1 MTNNVNVLAP
11 FGPRIARL
19 KIPKNLI
26 NKMNKEIDRIV
37 DNQNLSKKFDYSKEL
52 VGQVSQELQL
62 PKAFINKYLKNFLF
76 KVTKSYI
83 EKSVNKKITK
93 FKINNVWVVRQ
104 FENEY
109 NPIHYHDGHISG
121 VGYLKIPKS
130 LNKDTRSH
138 KHNLKTHGTIDFIH
152 GSRSFLN
159 KSIYNHQPKVADMI
173 LFPNYLMHTAYP
185 FQSSEER
192 RSFSFNAEI
201 DQKIANVFKHE

>member
-1 MTNNVNVLAP
+1 MTNNVNILAP
-11 FGPRIARL
+11 FGPKIARL

-26 NKMNKEIDRIV
+26 SKMNKEIDKIV
-37 DNQNLSKKFDYSKEL
+37 DSQNLSKKFDYSKNL

-62 PKAFINKYLKNFLF
+62 PKNFINKYLKSFLF

-83 EKSVNKKITK
+83 EKSINKKITK

-121 VGYLKIPKS
+121 VGYC
-130 LNKDTRSH
+130 
-138 KHNLKTHGTIDFIH
+138 
-152 GSRSFLN
+152 
-159 KSIYNHQPKVADMI
+159 IYNHQPKVADMI

-185 FQSSEER
+185 FQSGEER

>member
-26 NKMNKEIDRIV
+26 DKMNKEIDKIV
-37 DNQNLSKKFDYSKEL
+37 DNQNLSKKFDY
-52 VGQVSQELQL
+52 
-62 PKAFINKYLKNFLF
+62 
-76 KVTKSYI
+76 
-83 EKSVNKKITK
+83 
-93 FKINNVWVVRQ
+93 
-104 FENEY
+104 EY

-130 LNKDTRSH
+130 LNEDTRSH

-152 GSRSFLN
+152 GSRAFLN

-185 FQSSEER
+185 FQSGEER

>member
-26 NKMNKEIDRIV
+26 SKMNKEIDRIV

-62 PKAFINKYLKNFLF
+62 PKTFINKYLKSFLF

-83 EKSVNKKITK
+83 EKSINKKITK

-109 NPIHYHDGHISG
+109 NPCLLYTSDA
-121 VGYLKIPKS
+121 
-130 LNKDTRSH
+130 
-138 KHNLKTHGTIDFIH
+138 
-152 GSRSFLN
+152 
-159 KSIYNHQPKVADMI
+159 AD
-173 LFPNYLMHTAYP
+173 
-185 FQSSEER
+185 E
-192 RSFSFNAEI
+192 
-201 DQKIANVFKHE
+201 